1 MVLCT
6 LWTAVGLD
14 IFKERNEAVN
24 LRLAPMMVQAE
35 KEEGGG
41 GGCDGSKGR
50 WSRDS
55 WYGNEMKERKEESI
69 AHDQLLR
76 WRSQTP
82 ARSEDH

>member
-41 GGCDGSKGR
+41 R
-50 WSRDS
+50 
-55 WYGNEMKERKEESI
+55 
-69 AHDQLLR
+69 L
-76 WRSQTP
+76 
-82 ARSEDH
+82 

>member
-6 LWTAVGLD
+6 LWTAVGPD

-41 GGCDGSKGR
+41 PAVMEVREDGQG
-50 WSRDS
+50 
-55 WYGNEMKERKEESI
+55 I
-69 AHDQLLR
+69 AGMATR
-76 WRSQTP
+76 
-82 ARSEDH
+82 

>member
-35 KEEGGG
+35 KEEGGATVMEVRE
-41 GGCDGSKGR
+41 DGQ
-50 WSRDS
+50 
-55 WYGNEMKERKEESI
+55 EI
-69 AHDQLLR
+69 AGMATR
-76 WRSQTP
+76 
-82 ARSEDH
+82 